1 MKRGFFC
8 TNLLRNF
15 GKNNQIFL
23 SWHFLAVRSLL
34 LAVSSCQN
42 RDRKPQHKKKPAMT
56 TRKRL
61 FTQVQPFY
69 RNLAAELE
77 TAQDSISMMY
87 YTFDYGEWAE
97 RIAAILAAKAQSG
110 VQTRLMVDEF
120 GQILDEPRH
129 SLKNKQLMQ
138 SLRESG
144 VEVIIFRPEGNR
156 LNKLNR
162 LHCKVCAIDQRAVF
176 LGGSNIGDH
185 YPKYITNNS

>member
-1 MKRGFFC
+1 
-8 TNLLRNF
+8 
-15 GKNNQIFL
+15 
-23 SWHFLAVRSLL
+23 
-34 LAVSSCQN
+34 
-42 RDRKPQHKKKPAMT
+42 MT

-87 YTFDYGEWAE
+87 YAFDHGEWAE

-110 VQTRLMVDEF
+110 VHTRLMVDEF

-129 SLKNKQLMQ
+129 SLKNKKLMQ

-185 YPKYITNNS
+185 YLNWDDTNLYLNGALGNTFHQVFDFIGGFSTDQELQSKNCMRAFKID